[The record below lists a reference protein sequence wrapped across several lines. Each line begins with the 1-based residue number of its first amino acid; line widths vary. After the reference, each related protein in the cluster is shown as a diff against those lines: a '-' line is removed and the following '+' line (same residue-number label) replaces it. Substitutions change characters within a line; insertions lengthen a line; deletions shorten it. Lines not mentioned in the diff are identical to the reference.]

1 MIVILHLMFVLKV
14 WLVTYLVEFDHS
26 LLHVNCRIDLTLAA
40 LFDNLEILNFQEVRE
55 RDPSGEKIRAPL
67 LQLRLAES
75 VNNVRP
81 VDPSRS
87 LQDHQW
93 FRVDQS
99 V

>member
-1 MIVILHLMFVLKV
+1 MFCLLKIKG
-14 WLVTYLVEFDHS
+14 TYLVEFDHP
-26 LLHVNCRIDLTLAA
+26 LLHVNCKIDLTSAELS
-40 LFDNLEILNFQEVRE
+40 DNLEILNFQEIRE

-93 FRVDQS
+93 FRIDQS